1 MDCKLDRATWQT
13 SVCINKARANLSL
26 KNLSLISRIDL
37 ATAKNA
43 GLAPAPAFIN
53 SQGVNS

>member
-43 GLAPAPAFIN
+43 GLAPAPALILKE
-53 SQGVNS
+53 